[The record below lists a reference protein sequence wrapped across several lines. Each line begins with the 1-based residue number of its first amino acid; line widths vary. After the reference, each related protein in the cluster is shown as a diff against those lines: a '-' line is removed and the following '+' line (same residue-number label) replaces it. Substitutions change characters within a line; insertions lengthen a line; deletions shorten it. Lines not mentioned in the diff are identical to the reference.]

1 MFYGNFNGDNGTKFR
16 EALSAMRPMFGRV
29 HAADNLITFDRS
41 TGFLADDAFSAAMS
55 AHAQTAQEQSLAWR
69 VHTLVW
75 AAQQALHHEG
85 DFVECGVWKGFC
97 FGVVT
102 HYLNWQSVP
111 KKLYLYDTFEG
122 IPDQYN
128 SENRSN
134 AVYQQQNADDPDAI
148 FKAAQS
154 RFAHMKN
161 VHLVRGTVP
170 ETFAQACPEK
180 IALLHLDMN
189 SAASEIASL
198 EVLWERVVPGGMIV
212 FDDYGW
218 SAYGAQKRAEDAF
231 MAERGHTILELSTGQ
246 GLLIKHQ

>member
-1 MFYGNFNGDNGTKFR
+1 MFYGNFSGDKADQFR
-16 EALSAMRPMFGRV
+16 SALSAMRPMFGRV

-41 TGFLADDAFSAAMS
+41 AGFFQDSAFSAAMS
-55 AHAQTAQEQSLAWR
+55 RHAETAQEKSLAWR
-69 VHTLVW
+69 VHTLLW

-102 HYLNWQSVP
+102 HYLNWSTVP
-111 KKLYLYDTFEG
+111 KELFLYDTFSG
-122 IPDQYN
+122 IPEEYN

-134 AVYQQQNADDPDAI
+134 SVYEQQNAEDPDAI
-148 FKAAQS
+148 FKAAKT
-154 RFAHMKN
+154 RFEGMDN

-170 ETFAQACPEK
+170 ETFSEVCPEK

-189 SAASEIASL
+189 SAASEIAAL
-198 EVLWERVVPGGMIV
+198 DVLWDRLVPGGLIV

-218 SAYGAQKRAEDAF
+218 AAYSAQKRAEDTF
-231 MAERGHTILELSTGQ
+231 MAERGHSILELPTGQ
-246 GLLIKHQ
+246 GLLVKH